1 MHSSEHRVVGGVP
14 RRGLIALCAAGAA
27 SGLSG
32 PPARALAPQDANVMK
47 AVAWLLGTNL
57 ALAGLLYNQ
66 NVSGALLDD
75 TLGKA
80 RKMAEIAG
88 VTVPPFPRKQSTS
101 AASSADLVHYLIA
114 GDGAKLGSA
123 LAGKYGE
130 EHSILF
136 EVGVKSTLLILLYGP
151 GDKNGMA
158 IAEVVTN
165 RLDKIKLPRHLWT
178 GLVTLVKNRRSQDEV
193 KSAVFK
199 LHKDVAN
206 YFVPDLIK

>member
-1 MHSSEHRVVGGVP
+1 MHSSRRRVYGRVS
-14 RRGLIALCAAGAA
+14 RRGLIVLGAAGAA
-27 SGLSG
+27 SGLFGHPS
-32 PPARALAPQDANVMK
+32 RAVAQQDANVTK

-66 NVSGALLDD
+66 NATGDLLND

-88 VTVPPFPRKQSTS
+88 VTVPPFPPKQSTS
-101 AASSADLVHYLIA
+101 ASSSADLVHYLIA
-114 GDGAKLGSA
+114 GDGAKLGST
-123 LAGKYGE
+123 LASKYGD

-151 GDKNGMA
+151 GEKTGMT
-158 IAEVVTN
+158 IAEVITN
-165 RLDKIKLPRHLWT
+165 RLDKIKLPRRLWT
-178 GLVTLVKNRRSQDEV
+178 GLVTLVNNRRSQDEV